1 MPAYGIDTSVFVR
14 VLTGVPVA
22 DYQTTI
28 KRLAAMRAAQAEH
41 ITVANIV
48 IAEAYAVL
56 QHHYALTKS
65 DARAA
70 ILSALTSG
78 LLEPAHGDAVLDA
91 LRETKEPGLTDRLVN
106 DEQDGFHDWQGQPKQ
121 AQAGQGVASASG
133 SGRTTAA
140 TAGALAA
147 KRARSSA

>member
-14 VLTGVPVA
+14 VLTGLPAA
-22 DYQTTI
+22 DYQKTV
-28 KRLAAMRAAQAEH
+28 KRLAALRAAQAEH

-56 QHHYALTKS
+56 QHHYALSKA

-78 LLEPAHGDAVLDA
+78 LIEPADGDAVLDA
-91 LRETKEPGLTDRLVN
+91 LRETKEPGLTDRLIAL
-106 DEQDGFHDWQGQPKQ
+106 DYAH
-121 AQAGQGVASASG
+121 
-133 SGRTTAA
+133 RRA
-140 TAGALAA
+140 TVLTLDRKIATLPSC
-147 KRARSSA
+147 ARL